1 MLAVPAYVVLFL
13 VLSPIELPAPH
24 RVSEPYWGALKQTAW
39 DLELTGPRCPW
50 INDFESEVRWVRKNW
65 REAAECPPLA
75 DSKRLPP
82 PSLIRKLLGFNAAYR
97 QFLEARREVRR
108 HEWDEVTEVLGET
121 DRLRE
126 VWQAAAD
133 ASSEDHIWVC
143 RRRALKRL
151 KELIGE
157 EAYDAGNLP
166 PCVPLWRFHESS
178 FR

>member
-1 MLAVPAYVVLFL
+1 VPTYL
-13 VLSPIELPAPH
+13 VLVLILSPVELPAPH
-24 RVSEPYWGALKQTAW
+24 RAPEAYWQALKQIAL

-65 REAAECPPLA
+65 REALDCPPLA
-75 DSKRLPP
+75 DGQRLPP
-82 PSLIRKLLGFNAAYR
+82 PGLIRQLLGFNSAYR

-108 HEWDEVTEVLGET
+108 LDWDELTEVLSET

-133 ASSEDHIWVC
+133 ATSPDHIWVC

-151 KELIGE
+151 KDLIGE
-157 EAYDAGNLP
+157 EPYDAGSLP
-166 PCVPLWRFHESS
+166 PCVPLWRFHMASS
-178 FR
+178 R